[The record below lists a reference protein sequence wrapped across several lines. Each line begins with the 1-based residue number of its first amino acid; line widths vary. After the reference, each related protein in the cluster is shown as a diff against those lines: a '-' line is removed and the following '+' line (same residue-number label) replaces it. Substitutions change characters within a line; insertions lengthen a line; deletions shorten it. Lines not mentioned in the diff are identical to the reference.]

1 MSEIRCVF
9 RAHYKYGNISFFD
22 LGEFEQ
28 WLPEAE
34 AIRLLNDRA
43 ARCRLF
49 RMHYPSATVIDRDQ
63 VTIELHERR

>member
-1 MSEIRCVF
+1 MREVRCVF
-9 RAHYKYGNISFFD
+9 RANYKYGNISFCD

-34 AIRLLNDRA
+34 AIRLLNDKQ

-49 RMHYPSATVIDRDQ
+49 RMHFPSCEKIDRDE
-63 VTIELHERR
+63 VTMELYERR